1 MPTPPSESPKN
12 TAHVSSSM
20 RIYLVGGAVRD
31 RLLGL
36 PVKDRDWMVTGA
48 TPAAMQAQGFQAVG
62 QDFPVFLHPKTH
74 EEYALAR
81 TERKTGKG
89 YQGFQCYAAAD
100 VRLEDDLM
108 RRDLTINAMAES
120 AEGKLIDPYG
130 GQRDLQAKILRHVS
144 PAFRED
150 PVRILRIAR
159 FAARFA
165 HLGFKIA
172 DETRQLMQTMV
183 AAGEVEALVPERVW
197 QELDRALG
205 EVNPEQ
211 FFLTLRDCGA
221 LAILFPEIDR
231 LFGVPQK
238 KQYHP
243 EVDTGI
249 HTMMVL
255 QQAVRLSEDRR
266 IRFAALTHDLGKG
279 TTPEDILPSHHGH
292 ESRSLA
298 LVTALCERYRV
309 PNSYQHLAE
318 LTAYY
323 HGQIHKAFEL
333 RVGTLLSLFEKISN
347 GYRQH
352 THLADILLACHADA
366 RGRTGFEQVDYPQQ
380 AYCLALYEAS
390 RHIDIQAIIARGYR
404 GAEIKA
410 AIRHERLA
418 RLSAAK
424 KQWRTD
430 CNLQENR

>member
-1 MPTPPSESPKN
+1 MFEN
-12 TAHVSSSM
+12 SM
-20 RIYLVGGAVRD
+20 MIYLVGGAVRD

-36 PVKDRDWMVTGA
+36 TVKDQDWVVTGA
-48 TPAAMQAQGFQAVG
+48 TPEHMQAQGFQAVG
-62 QDFPVFLHPKTH
+62 QDFPVFLHPNTH

-89 YQGFQCYAAAD
+89 YQGFQFYTD
-100 VRLEDDLM
+100 PNVRLEDDLI

-120 AEGKLIDPYG
+120 AEGRLIDPYG
-130 GQRDLQAKILRHVS
+130 GQQDLQNKLLRHVS

-159 FAARFA
+159 FAARFK

-172 DETRQLMQTMV
+172 EDTNYLMQEMV

-197 QELDRALG
+197 QEMDRALG
-205 EVNPEQ
+205 EANPEQ
-211 FFLTLRDCGA
+211 FFLSLRDCGA
-221 LAILFPEIDR
+221 LAILFPNIDR

-255 QQAVRLSEDRR
+255 QQAVRLTADRR

-279 TTPEDILPSHHGH
+279 TTPADILPSHHGH
-292 ESRSLA
+292 EARSLE
-298 LVTALCERYRV
+298 LVTALCERYPI
-309 PNSYQHLAE
+309 PNSYQTLAE
-318 LTAYY
+318 LNAYY
-323 HGQIHKAFEL
+323 HGHIHKAFEL
-333 RVGTLLSLFEKISN
+333 RVGTLLSMFEKISK

-366 RGRTGFEQVDYPQQ
+366 RGRTGYEQVDYPQRD
-380 AYCLALYEAS
+380 YCLALYDAS
-390 RHIDIQAIIARGYR
+390 RMIDIQAIIARGYR

-418 RLSAAK
+418 RLSAIK
-424 KQWRTD
+424 KQWQK
-430 CNLQENR
+430 N